1 MTRPVSGSSIGNR
14 ILIAR
19 PWILFAIFANVFAA
33 WFVSKEKYL
42 YFWDYAEYWRD
53 TSLMVQMLRRAP
65 LRAISQLV
73 YSIRHYDYNYLPTVP
88 IAMPMLAFGEAR
100 LVYVLSIVN
109 VFAVPAAI
117 GLTAASKAIAKSAG
131 CLQAELLSFLVPL
144 VLFVFPP
151 FWIPTLRGYPDIGGL
166 VFVGAI
172 MLLYFRQRPQMLKTG
187 ELIFCGVL
195 LALMVLFR
203 RWYAFWAL
211 SFIMLM
217 PLDAAFHLWNEES
230 FDFETL
236 WKAYRPT
243 TFVVV
248 AFVVSLAGIAW
259 PLVIHIIRT
268 PYRDIYSAYRE
279 SLNMKE
285 ILRDVASAYFGP
297 FICVAFV
304 VSIIV
309 LGARRHTRRICMFL
323 FSQAA
328 LIFILFVRIQG
339 FGWQHLCLLMPTI
352 IILVSLAL
360 LELVNLS
367 SWIIVS
373 VYLGF
378 SILAF
383 VPVFWQYTGPLNRL
397 SEYIAPLGKCFPL
410 IRHDLPEIRRLLSVL
425 QDYNSR
431 TGGEVYVLAS
441 SYVINSSQLREA
453 NQSMGTQYKVTAKIL
468 MSADVDKR
476 DKFPLPLLNAEYVLV
491 GVPIQYHLRPQDQ
504 RMVGLPAEALLMRKN
519 IGNAF
524 NRLPESFLLD
534 DNVKVYIFQKVRP
547 ITKEELS
554 ELERECERV
563 YPDRPNIC
571 IPAQA

>member
-1 MTRPVSGSSIGNR
+1 MTRSVSGSSIGNR
-14 ILIAR
+14 ILTVS
-19 PWILFAIFANVFAA
+19 PWILFVVFANVFAA

-53 TSLMVQMLRRAP
+53 TSLMVQMLRRTP
-65 LRAISQLV
+65 LRAVTQLV
-73 YSIRHYDYNYLPTVP
+73 HSIRHYDYNYLPAIP
-88 IAMPMLAFGEAR
+88 MAMPMLVFGEAR
-100 LVYVLSIVN
+100 LVYILSITN

-131 CLQAELLSFLVPL
+131 CLRTESLSFLVPL
-144 VLFVFPP
+144 VLFMFPP
-151 FWIPTLRGYPDIGGL
+151 FWVPTLRGYPDVGGL
-166 VFVGAI
+166 VFVSAI
-172 MLLYFRQRPQMLKTG
+172 ILLYFRQPPQMLKTG

-195 LALMVLFR
+195 LALLVLFR
-203 RWYAFWAL
+203 RWYAFWAS
-211 SFIMLM
+211 SFIILM

-230 FDFETL
+230 FDFKTC

-243 TFVVV
+243 TFVVL
-248 AFVVSLAGIAW
+248 AFVVFLSVIAW

-268 PYRDIYSAYRE
+268 PYQDIYSAYRGSLNIEE
-279 SLNMKE
+279 SL
-285 ILRDVASAYFGP
+285 RDIASAYLGP
-297 FICVAFV
+297 FICAAFA
-304 VSIIV
+304 VSVIV
-309 LGARRHTRRICMFL
+309 LAARRHTRRVCMFL
-323 FSQAA
+323 FGQAA
-328 LIFILFVRIQG
+328 LIFSLFIRIQG

-360 LELVNLS
+360 LELANMS
-367 SWIIVS
+367 NWIIVAIYS
-373 VYLGF
+373 GF

-383 VPVFWQYTGPLNRL
+383 VPVFWQYTGPLSRP

-425 QDYNSR
+425 QDYNAR

-441 SYVINSSQLREA
+441 SYVINSSQLRGA

-468 MSADVDKR
+468 MSAEVDKR
-476 DKFPLPLLNAEYVLV
+476 DKFPLLLLNAEYVLV
-491 GVPIQYHLRPQDQ
+491 AVPIQYHLRPQDQ
-504 RMVGLPAEALLMRKN
+504 SMVGLPAEALLMRKN

-534 DNVKVYIFQKVRP
+534 NNVKVYIFQKVRP

-554 ELERECERV
+554 ELEGECERV